1 MSKLAW
7 TYLWTVLLCAA
18 VLTVVFQVATPIPAA
33 DPATLVVWIVLG
45 IYSQFFEVK
54 YGRHSYYPHL
64 IPFFVAAILLQPV
77 GLALVV
83 GIPHLVEYA
92 KKLYDGKPYIWYIQP
107 FNISSHVL
115 AGLAAQQVYL
125 LLGGS
130 MTTLSLETTLLP
142 TVPAIFVYVVVNH
155 LLIGQILV
163 LARQISWA
171 ESGVMNVDDL
181 MTDAIIMSLGYVSA
195 LLWTLTPWVLPL
207 MIAPF
212 VMLYRALKTPEL
224 EKKANTD
231 NKTGL
236 WNAQH
241 FKQTLQDELWVS
253 EQLGRPFSVI
263 MADLDLLRNLNNTYG
278 HLAGDT
284 VIAGIGKIL
293 SDSIRKQDTAA
304 RFGGEEYALVLPNL
318 DRAEA
323 SAVAEKIR
331 QTIET
336 TAFTCSTVNSPIYT
350 TMSFGVACYP
360 HDANTADKLI
370 YEADIALHQ
379 AKVQGRNCVIQ
390 ATDVPRSI
398 RIEAA
403 DEAIAKRAT
412 LTDAPVH
419 VAVPVAETPATNSSV
434 PTTEPPHELTT
445 EPAVNGVDSVTKVNK
460 ASSSQSI
467 ERIDAYTT
475 PDQPPRSLWL
485 FIGGVIT
492 TSLIVSGALLMLE
505 RDFDW
510 ASVLTF
516 GILAFVIQWQQFE
529 LYEKSIIS
537 SAVAT
542 VFAAAVAGGIESVI
556 VSSIVIA
563 VVHYLRMR
571 SQIYK
576 SVFNWSIHLLAG
588 TMPVLLVHYV
598 QNYYDLD
605 LSIRSI
611 WLLMPSAAVAAIL
624 YFLIETGLVATAIS
638 LTEGIRVRPLWSE
651 QFRWLVKP
659 YLMLS
664 VLGLFLAFGY
674 MLFGLTG
681 VLVFLLPVLSM
692 NNLQKMY
699 VERTQNSVRELRRM
713 NNELGNANQ
722 QIAKGKAA
730 IEQQNE
736 ELLLTLSRIIDAR
749 DPFVLGHASKVTDYA
764 RAIAHR
770 LGLPE
775 DEVEVIYQAGLLHD
789 IGKIGVP
796 EAILLKNS
804 PLTDDEYEIVKQHT
818 VLGGEFLSSSHALHH
833 LAPIIAGHHEHWN
846 GKGYPKGLRAEEIPL
861 ASRILAV
868 CDAVE
873 AMASDR
879 PYQQSKPVVDILRE
893 LERCSGEQFDPTIVQ
908 AFIDVVAENPHLI
921 SNSAVE
927 VMQARLHAET
937 ALHIRQANGWVN
949 GKHQHVAR
957 ETT

>member
-7 TYLWTVLLCAA
+7 TYLWTVLICAT
-18 VLTVVFQVATPIPAA
+18 VLTVVIQLTTPIPAA
-33 DPATLVVWIVLG
+33 DPATLVVWVVLG

-64 IPFFVAAILLQPV
+64 IPFFVATILLQPV
-77 GLALVV
+77 GLALVI

-92 KKLYDGKPYIWYIQP
+92 KKLYEGKPYIWYIQP
-107 FNISSHVL
+107 FNISSHLL

-125 LLGGS
+125 LLGGN
-130 MTTLSLETTLLP
+130 MAALSLETTLLP

-155 LLIGQILV
+155 LLVGQILV
-163 LARQISWA
+163 LARQISWS
-171 ESGVMNVDDL
+171 ESGVMNLDDL
-181 MTDAIIMSLGYVSA
+181 MTDGIIMSLGYISG

-241 FKQTLQDELWVS
+241 FKQTLEDELWVS

-293 SDSIRKQDTAA
+293 SESIRKQDTAA
-304 RFGGEEYALVLPNL
+304 RFGGEEYALILPNL
-318 DRAEA
+318 NRDEA
-323 SAVAEKIR
+323 SAVAEKMR
-331 QTIET
+331 QTIEA
-336 TAFTCSTVNSPIYT
+336 TAFNCSTVSLPIYT
-350 TMSFGVACYP
+350 TMSFGIACYP
-360 HDANTADKLI
+360 EDASTAEKLI
-370 YEADIALHQ
+370 YEADVALHQ

-390 ATDVPRSI
+390 AANVPRSI
-398 RIEAA
+398 RLEVTDATM
-403 DEAIAKRAT
+403 AKRAS
-412 LTDAPVH
+412 LTETPESAMAPYVEKPPKVENNVKPASAPVMDG
-419 VAVPVAETPATNSSV
+419 AD
-434 PTTEPPHELTT
+434 L
-445 EPAVNGVDSVTKVNK
+445 VTKVNK
-460 ASSSQSI
+460 ASSSQSV
-467 ERIDAYTT
+467 ERIHTQSTAE
-475 PDQPPRSLWL
+475 QPPRLLWI
-485 FIGGVIT
+485 FIGSVIT
-492 TSLIVSGALLMLE
+492 ASILISGFLLVLE
-505 RDFDW
+505 SDFAW
-510 ASVLTF
+510 APVLTF

-563 VVHYLRMR
+563 GVHYLRMR
-571 SQIYK
+571 TQLYK

-598 QNYYDLD
+598 QNYYQLD

-611 WLLMPSAAVAAIL
+611 WLLLPSAAVAAFL
-624 YFLIETGLVATAIS
+624 YFLIETTLVAMAIS
-638 LTEGIRVRPLWSE
+638 LTEGIRVRPLWNE
-651 QFRWLVKP
+651 QFRWLAKP

-664 VLGLFLAFGY
+664 ILGLFLAFGY

-713 NNELGNANQ
+713 NNELGQANQ

-764 RAIAHR
+764 RAIAR
-770 LGLPE
+770 KIGLHE
-775 DEVEVIYQAGLLHD
+775 EEIEVIYQAGLLHD

-804 PLTDDEYEIVKQHT
+804 PLTEEEYEIVKQHT

-846 GKGYPKGLRAEEIPL
+846 GRGYPKGLKGEEIPL

-879 PYQQSKPVVDILRE
+879 PYQHSKPVPEILSE
-893 LERCSGEQFDPTIVQ
+893 LERCSGEQFDPMIVQ

-921 SNSAVE
+921 SNSATE

-937 ALHIRQANGWVN
+937 ALHIRQANGWIN
-949 GKHQHVAR
+949 GKHHHVAH
-957 ETT
+957 

>member
-7 TYLWTVLLCAA
+7 TYLWTVLICAT
-18 VLTVVFQVATPIPAA
+18 VLTVVIQVSTSITAA

-64 IPFFVAAILLQPV
+64 IPFFVATILLQPV

-293 SDSIRKQDTAA
+293 SESIRKQDTAA
-304 RFGGEEYALVLPNL
+304 RFGGEEYALILPNL
-318 DRAEA
+318 DRQEA

-331 QTIET
+331 QTIEAT
-336 TAFTCSTVNSPIYT
+336 GFTCSTVNSPIYT

-360 HDANTADKLI
+360 HDAQTAEKLI

-390 ATDVPRSI
+390 AADVPRSI

-412 LTDAPVH
+412 MTDTPEQVVAPFVEKRST
-419 VAVPVAETPATNSSV
+419 AVESSV
-434 PTTEPPHELTT
+434 AQPSEPTM
-445 EPAVNGVDSVTKVNK
+445 NGATSVAKVNK

-467 ERIDAYTT
+467 ERIDVYPT

-485 FIGGVIT
+485 FIGGVISA
-492 TSLIVSGALLMLE
+492 SLMISIGLLVLE

-571 SQIYK
+571 AQIYK

-598 QNYYDLD
+598 QNYYHLD

-611 WLLMPSAAVAAIL
+611 WLLLPSAGVAAIL

-638 LTEGIRVRPLWSE
+638 LTEGIRIRPLWSE

-664 VLGLFLAFGY
+664 ILGLFLAFGY

-713 NNELGNANQ
+713 NNELGQANQ
-722 QIAKGKAA
+722 QIAKGKVA
-730 IEQQNE
+730 IELQNE

-764 RAIAHR
+764 RAIAQR

-775 DEVEVIYQAGLLHD
+775 DEIEVIHQAGLLHD

-804 PLTDDEYEIVKQHT
+804 PLTDEEYEIVKQHT

-846 GKGYPKGLRAEEIPL
+846 GKGYPKGLKGEEIPL
-861 ASRILAV
+861 ASRILSV

-879 PYQQSKPVVDILRE
+879 PYQQSKPVAEILRE
-893 LERCSGEQFDPTIVQ
+893 LERCSGEQFDPAIVQ
-908 AFIDVVAENPHLI
+908 AFINVVAENPHLI
-921 SNSAVE
+921 SNSAME

-937 ALHIRQANGWVN
+937 ALHVRQANGWVN
-949 GKHQHVAR
+949 GKHKHAAH